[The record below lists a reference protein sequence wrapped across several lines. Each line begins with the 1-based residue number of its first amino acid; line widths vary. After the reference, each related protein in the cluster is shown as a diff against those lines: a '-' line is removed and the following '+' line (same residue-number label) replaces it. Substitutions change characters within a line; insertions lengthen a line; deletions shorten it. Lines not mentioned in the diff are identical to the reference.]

1 MYLSRKFCVQS
12 NSWLRKENFDR
23 KPIHFE
29 RSRPYRSSNNRNVS
43 QGKNARHKLVRMR
56 RWLIWRSFT
65 LVYATS
71 CETKRRIRR
80 KSTIVDQ
87 YSSFHVYIKLQL
99 ETQREKVF
107 RVTYRVNVFRAL
119 SFDRSVPKTIQLWCT
134 VRVIKTAFTVSPRF
148 FSFFFFFFL
157 ITLKLDFSGKGSSN
171 AILAQTLGIKVI
183 LTSTVQFRGYI
194 KLRLYRF
201 LHILSLLFV
210 FASRNNV

>member
-1 MYLSRKFCVQS
+1 MIDMALVHVS
-12 NSWLRKENFDR
+12 LRNRLWNEETDPEKR
-23 KPIHFE
+23 
-29 RSRPYRSSNNRNVS
+29 RSSINIPASTCILSYSLKHSV
-43 QGKNARHKLVRMR
+43 KKYFE
-56 RWLIWRSFT
+56 WRT
-65 LVYATS
+65 
-71 CETKRRIRR
+71 
-80 KSTIVDQ
+80 
-87 YSSFHVYIKLQL
+87 
-99 ETQREKVF
+99 
-107 RVTYRVNVFRAL
+107 VNVFRAL